1 MLFSISLTIIAMMFG
16 GIMEE
21 TGQLETVVGAVLSRV
36 KSEAGLIVSTEATCL
51 FSNITM
57 PEQYI
62 SIMIPGRMYAQSYR
76 ERGLHPSQLSSTLE
90 GMGTVSGALIPWNTC
105 GAFMSNALG
114 VPTALYF
121 KYCFFNLFMPL
132 VVAVFALL
140 KLNVRYMT
148 EEEKTRLVKTG
159 RC

>member
-1 MLFSISLTIIAMMFG
+1 MSQAETIS
-16 GIMEE
+16 
-21 TGQLETVVGAVLSRV
+21 
-36 KSEAGLIVSTEATCL
+36 IVSTEVTCL

-62 SIMIPGRMYAQSYR
+62 SIVIPGRMYAQSYR

-105 GAFMSNALG
+105 GAFMANVLG
-114 VPTALYF
+114 VPTAVYF
-121 KYCFFNLFMPL
+121 KYCFFNLLMPL
-132 VVAVFALL
+132 VVAAMAIL
-140 KLNVRYMT
+140 KINIRRLT
-148 EEEKTRLVKTG
+148 AEEKVKLAETG

>member
-1 MLFSISLTIIAMMFG
+1 MMFG

-62 SIMIPGRMYAQSYR
+62 SIVVPGRMYAQAYR
-76 ERGLHPSQLSSTLE
+76 EKGLHPSASS
-90 GMGTVSGALIPWNTC
+90 SP
-105 GAFMSNALG
+105 
-114 VPTALYF
+114 
-121 KYCFFNLFMPL
+121 
-132 VVAVFALL
+132 
-140 KLNVRYMT
+140 R
-148 EEEKTRLVKTG
+148 TG
-159 RC
+159 R